1 MTRTSTRA
9 HHRPTITDVARAAG
23 VSTAV
28 VSYALNDRPGVS
40 AATRER
46 VLRVADEFGWRPS
59 VAARSVRCG
68 TRTVGLVVTC
78 RPGTLAAEAHF
89 LEFVTAATEVVAA
102 EGLSLAV
109 HVAAPGEDPA
119 QTYREWWAERRF
131 TLMVVPDV
139 RTDDERV
146 ATLRQLGAPGVVLA
160 PAATGEGLGC
170 VTFDEE
176 QVAERIISAAVELGH
191 RTVAAVTGPMDLRRT
206 QVRVA
211 ALRTAAARFEVRL
224 AHRATD
230 ASVEAVAAA
239 THALLTAPEQP
250 SLIAYDTDTGALAAL
265 DVARRCGLSVPW
277 DVSIIAIG
285 DSGLCRLAMP
295 PITVLP
301 LPMAALGAAVGQGVL
316 AVLAG
321 DPDHRVVV
329 PVGGL
334 VLRGSTSPHVPVGAR
349 NG

>member
-1 MTRTSTRA
+1 MTRTSTRT

-46 VLRVADEFGWRPS
+46 VLRVAEEFGWRPS

-89 LEFVTAATEVVAA
+89 LEFVTAATEVVSGR
-102 EGLSLAV
+102 GLSLAV
-109 HVAAPGEDPA
+109 HVADADEDLA

-146 ATLRQLGAPGVVLA
+146 ATLRRLGAPGVVLA
-160 PAATGEGLGC
+160 PAVPAEGLGS

-176 QVAERIISAAVELGH
+176 QVAERIVSAAVELGH
-191 RTVAAVTGPMDLRRT
+191 RTMAAITGPMDLRRT

-211 ALRTAAARFEVRL
+211 ALRSAATRFGIQL

-239 THALLTAPEQP
+239 TNALLGGPDAP
-250 SLIAYDTDTGALAAL
+250 SLLAYDTDTGALAGL
-265 DVARRCGLSVPW
+265 DVARRSGLSVPW
-277 DVSIIAIG
+277 DVSIVAIG

-301 LPMAALGAAVGQGVL
+301 LPMASLGAAVGEAVV
-316 AVLAG
+316 AVLDG
-321 DPDHRVVV
+321 DTDHRVVV

-349 NG
+349 ND